1 LYFPPFFFKGISE
14 EIECDSG
21 FSSLI
26 EKDELSFQHCFNA
39 PKSMLHSWI
48 FVGYIANYLLNK
60 KKKSLADLIFKPI
73 FIVIFLP
80 LPENKYI

>member
-1 LYFPPFFFKGISE
+1 
-14 EIECDSG
+14 
-21 FSSLI
+21 
-26 EKDELSFQHCFNA
+26 
-39 PKSMLHSWI
+39 MLHSWI